1 MPNHVWFSCLVLVF
15 FSSSVAVKSETGGSS
30 GLNAE
35 STTKSVY
42 DISVG
47 GGVDSEM
54 GAMVNICMSMA
65 LSDFYAKHPNFETR
79 LSLRTWNSLGG
90 GVRAATSAVR
100 SSAEASIALKI
111 ADSSS
116 PSGTPFLI
124 TTSMAD
130 FSRLAQA
137 TAATL
142 EMFEWDQVVLVHQDM
157 EFSNAIIPHL
167 THALHN
173 KGIQLSHKAAIPTSA
188 QSYQILQEL
197 QLLMTL
203 QSKVFVVV
211 HMLANLA
218 SRFFAVADETGMMS
232 KGFAW
237 LVTFVDT
244 MDAIAL
250 DSMEGVIGLRPYVP
264 MAKALKN
271 FRTRYKRLSMM
282 VQKQNK
288 KATELNLFGLRVYDI
303 VCRLATTVE
312 RNGNEEF
319 GFFKQTNGTSWLIGM
334 LNTSYRG
341 ISGDFELVN
350 GQIQPSVFE
359 IFNITKQGQMTTGYW
374 THDRG
379 ISNNLYPKSRNTKY
393 IRRTLEAN
401 EPIGRKWIIGVPSK
415 AGFKEFVNI
424 QPGDKKGNGD
434 EPGFTIEVFKAVWKS
449 LGLPPDG
456 YQFVTKDGTYDEL
469 CCKVKAKE
477 IDAAVGDVSIVASRS
492 NCVDFTLPYLESGV
506 AMLIKVG
513 NDGPKDV
520 WIFLKPLS
528 WDLWLVIIGISIFI
542 GIVVR
547 VLEPRENTEFN
558 GSPRNQLS
566 KILIFPCLSV
576 AIPQNMAATNCSR
589 LVLVVWIFLAF
600 ILMQSY
606 TANLSSI
613 LTVNQLQATIPSIR
627 ELRNCHVGYQNQ
639 SFVKDFLIN
648 QFEFK
653 ESMLKPYGSADD
665 YQEALSKGPENGGVS
680 VIFDEIPYIRLF
692 LAQYTTG
699 YMMVGPTYRT
709 DGLGFALPIGS
720 PLVANFSRAILNFTQ
735 GKYMTPI
742 EKRYFGIVSIDLDD
756 TGVISSASPSLT
768 SRSFAGLFIIIVII
782 VFLALLSSENHVL
795 GRLIRRC
802 IFRHFCDNRGPRV
815 QPTTEMTVTIPPAE
829 INNVEENQNSN
840 QDHRDESA
848 DEATVEVHSPS

>member
-1 MPNHVWFSCLVLVF
+1 MPKHVWFSCLVLVF
-15 FSSSVAVKSETGGSS
+15 FSSLFATKSETGGSS
-30 GLNAE
+30 GQNAE
-35 STTKSVY
+35 STKLVY
-42 DISVG
+42 DIGVG
-47 GGVDSEM
+47 GSVDSEM

-65 LSDFYAKHPNFETR
+65 LSDFYAKHPNYETR
-79 LSLRTWNSLGG
+79 LSLRTWDSLGG
-90 GVRAATSAVR
+90 GVRAPASAVR
-100 SSAEASIALKI
+100 SSAETSIAIKI

-116 PSGTPFLI
+116 PSGSPFLI

-130 FSRLAQA
+130 FSRLAEA

-142 EMFEWDQVVLVHQDM
+142 EMFEWNQVVLVHQDM
-157 EFSNAIIPHL
+157 EFSNAIIPHI
-167 THALHN
+167 THALDN
-173 KGIQLSHKAAIPTSA
+173 KGIQLSHNAAIPTSA
-188 QSYQILQEL
+188 KSSQILQEL
-197 QLLMTL
+197 QVLMTL

-211 HMLANLA
+211 HMSANLA
-218 SRFFAVADETGMMS
+218 SRFFAVANEAGMMS
-232 KGFAW
+232 QGFAW
-237 LVTFVDT
+237 LVTYVDT
-244 MDAIAL
+244 MDPIAIG
-250 DSMEGVIGLRPYVP
+250 SMKGVIGLRPYVP
-264 MAKALKN
+264 KAEALKN

-282 VQKQNK
+282 MQNK
-288 KATELNLFGLRVYDI
+288 EVTELNLFGLRVYDI
-303 VCRLATTVE
+303 VCGLATTVE
-312 RNGNEEF
+312 RRDGR
-319 GFFKQTNGTSWLIGM
+319 SWLMGM
-334 LNTSYRG
+334 LNTSFRG

-359 IFNITKQGQMTTGYW
+359 IFNISKEGHRTTGYW
-374 THDRG
+374 THDLG
-379 ISNNLYPKSRNTKY
+379 ISNNLYPKSRNIGH
-393 IRRTLEAN
+393 IRRSLEVN
-401 EPIGRKWIIGVPSK
+401 EPIGRKWKIGVPSK

-424 QPGDKKGNGD
+424 QSEDKKGNGD
-434 EPGFTIEVFKAVWKS
+434 EPGFTIEVFKAVWKT
-449 LGLPPDG
+449 LDLPPNG
-456 YQFVTKDGTYDEL
+456 YKFVTIDGTYDEL
-469 CCKVKAKE
+469 CCKVKTKE
-477 IDAAVGDVSIVASRS
+477 IDAAVGDISIVASRS

-528 WDLWLVIIGISIFI
+528 WDLWLVIIGIGIFI

-576 AIPQNMAATNCSR
+576 AIPQRDMAATNCSR

-627 ELRNCHVGYQNQ
+627 ELRNCHVGYQNL

-665 YQEALSKGPENGGVS
+665 YQEALSQGPNNGGVS

-720 PLVANFSRAILNFTQ
+720 SLVANFSRAILNFTQ

-802 IFRHFCDNRGPRV
+802 IFRHFCDSRGPRV
-815 QPTTEMTVTIPPAE
+815 QPTTEMTVTNPPD

-848 DEATVEVHSPS
+848 DEATLEVHSPS

>member
-1 MPNHVWFSCLVLVF
+1 MPNHVCFSCLLLVF
-15 FSSSVAVKSETGGSS
+15 FSSFVAVKSETGGR
-30 GLNAE
+30 NAE

-79 LSLRTWNSLGG
+79 LSLRTWSSFGG
-90 GVRAATSAVR
+90 GVRAAASAVR
-100 SSAEASIALKI
+100 SSAEASIAIKI

-142 EMFEWDQVVLVHQDM
+142 EMFEWNQVVLVHQDM
-157 EFSNAIIPHL
+157 DFSNAIIPHL
-167 THALHN
+167 TRALDN

-188 QSYQILQEL
+188 RSSQILQEL

-211 HMLANLA
+211 HMSANLA
-218 SRFFAVADETGMMS
+218 SRFFAVADEAGMMS

-288 KATELNLFGLRVYDI
+288 EKATELNLSGLRVYDI
-303 VCRLATTVE
+303 VCGLATTVE
-312 RNGNEEF
+312 RRDGR
-319 GFFKQTNGTSWLIGM
+319 SWLMGM

-359 IFNITKQGQMTTGYW
+359 IFNITKQGQRTTGYW

-424 QPGDKKGNGD
+424 QSEDKEGNGD

-449 LGLPPDG
+449 LDLPSNG
-456 YQFVTKDGTYDEL
+456 YEFVTKDGTYDEL

-528 WDLWLVIIGISIFI
+528 WDLWLVIIGIGIFI

-576 AIPQNMAATNCSR
+576 AIPQRDMAATNCSR

-627 ELRNCHVGYQNQ
+627 ELRNCHVGYQNL
-639 SFVKDFLIN
+639 SFVKGFLIN
-648 QFEFK
+648 QFGFK

-665 YQEALSKGPENGGVS
+665 YQEALSKGPDNGGVS

-742 EKRYFGIVSIDLDD
+742 EKKYFGIVSIDLDD

-815 QPTTEMTVTIPPAE
+815 QPTTEMIVTNPPD
-829 INNVEENQNSN
+829 ISNVEENQNSN

-848 DEATVEVHSPS
+848 DEATLEVHSPS

>member
-1 MPNHVWFSCLVLVF
+1 MPKHVWFSF
-15 FSSSVAVKSETGGSS
+15 FLFIFVSSSSHIKSETVCSS
-30 GLNAE
+30 GRNVE
-35 STTKSVY
+35 STKSVY
-42 DISVG
+42 NIG
-47 GGVDSEM
+47 GGGGVVDSEM
-54 GAMVNICMSMA
+54 GAMLNICMSMA
-65 LSDFYAKHPNFETR
+65 LSDFYAKHPNHETR
-79 LSLRTWNSLGG
+79 LSLQTWDSLGG
-90 GVRAATSAVR
+90 VGAAASAVR
-100 SSAEASIALKI
+100 SSAEASISIKI

-116 PSGTPFLI
+116 PCGSPFLI

-130 FSRLAQA
+130 FSRLAEA
-137 TAATL
+137 TVATL
-142 EMFEWDQVVLVHQDM
+142 EMFEWNQVVLVHQDM
-157 EFSNAIIPHL
+157 EFSNAIIPYL
-167 THALHN
+167 SHALDN

-188 QSYQILQEL
+188 KSPQILQEL

-211 HMLANLA
+211 HMSANLT
-218 SRFFAVADETGMMS
+218 SRFFAVANEAGMMS
-232 KGFAW
+232 QGFAW

-244 MDAIAL
+244 MDPIAI

-288 KATELNLFGLRVYDI
+288 EKATELNLFGLRVYDI
-303 VCRLATTVE
+303 VCGLATTVE
-312 RNGNEEF
+312 RRDGR
-319 GFFKQTNGTSWLIGM
+319 SWLMGM

-341 ISGDFELVN
+341 ISGEFELVN

-359 IFNITKQGQMTTGYW
+359 IFNITKQGQRTTGYW

-379 ISNNLYPKSRNTKY
+379 ISNNLYPKSRDTEY
-393 IRRTLEAN
+393 IRRTLVAN

-424 QPGDKKGNGD
+424 QPGDKKGDGY
-434 EPGFTIEVFKAVWKS
+434 EPGFTIEVFKTVWEN

-456 YQFVTKDGTYDEL
+456 YDFETMDVTYDEL

-477 IDAAVGDVSIVASRS
+477 IDAAIGDMSIVASRS
-492 NCVDFTLPYLESGV
+492 SCVDFTLPYLESGV
-506 AMLIKVG
+506 AMLIK
-513 NDGPKDV
+513 DRHDSSKDM

-528 WDLWLVIIGISIFI
+528 WDLWLVIIVFGIFI

-547 VLEPRENTEFN
+547 VLEHRENIEFN
-558 GSPRNQLS
+558 GSPGNQLS
-566 KILIFPCLSV
+566 RILMFPCLSV
-576 AIPQNMAATNCSR
+576 AIPQSDMVATNCSR

-627 ELRNCHVGYQNQ
+627 ELRNCYVGYQNQ

-665 YQEALSKGPENGGVS
+665 FQEALSKGPHNGGVS
-680 VIFDEIPYIRLF
+680 VIFDETPYIRLF
-692 LAQYTTG
+692 LAQHTTG

-720 PLVANFSRAILNFTQ
+720 PLVANFSRTILNFTQ
-735 GKYMTPI
+735 GKYMALI
-742 EKRYFGIVSIDLDD
+742 EKKYFGIVAFDQDN
-756 TGVISSASPSLT
+756 TGTNSSASPSLT
-768 SRSFAGLFIIIVII
+768 SRSFAGLFIIIMSI

-795 GRLIRRC
+795 GRLIRRYIFC
-802 IFRHFCDNRGPRV
+802 ISRDNRGSRV
-815 QPTTEMTVTIPPAE
+815 QPTAEMTVANPPAE
-829 INNVEENQNSN
+829 INNVEENQNSS
-840 QDHRDESA
+840 QHHGDESA

>member
-203 QSKVFVVV
+203 QSK
-211 HMLANLA
+211 
-218 SRFFAVADETGMMS
+218 
-232 KGFAW
+232 
-237 LVTFVDT
+237 
-244 MDAIAL
+244 
-250 DSMEGVIGLRPYVP
+250 
-264 MAKALKN
+264 
-271 FRTRYKRLSMM
+271 
-282 VQKQNK
+282 KQNK

-477 IDAAVGDVSIVASRS
+477 IDAAVGDVSIVASSCNSSKRH
-492 NCVDFTLPYLESGV
+492 G
-506 AMLIKVG
+506 G
-513 NDGPKDV
+513 
-520 WIFLKPLS
+520 
-528 WDLWLVIIGISIFI
+528 
-542 GIVVR
+542 
-547 VLEPRENTEFN
+547 
-558 GSPRNQLS
+558 NQL
-566 KILIFPCLSV
+566 
-576 AIPQNMAATNCSR
+576 
-589 LVLVVWIFLAF
+589 
-600 ILMQSY
+600 
-606 TANLSSI
+606 
-613 LTVNQLQATIPSIR
+613 
-627 ELRNCHVGYQNQ
+627 
-639 SFVKDFLIN
+639 
-648 QFEFK
+648 
-653 ESMLKPYGSADD
+653 LK
-665 YQEALSKGPENGGVS
+665 
-680 VIFDEIPYIRLF
+680 
-692 LAQYTTG
+692 YTTG